1 MCSHIVFRA
10 DEKQPQRTQSTPRSL
25 LGRKSARSARP
36 LRLLSL
42 RLLSLALCV
51 AIAAA
56 ACTQKPPDQ
65 RLYPL
70 QGQVQSIDA
79 PRKLVILKHEEIK
92 GFMPGMT
99 MPYEVEDPKVL
110 DTLAPGDLIDSTL
123 MVFGGG
129 ARIKNIKKVGSA
141 PLPSP
146 PPDAPMPT
154 ASSGFELIK
163 PGEAAPDASLVDQDG
178 KKRRF
183 SGFKGSPVLMTFI
196 YTKCPLPTF
205 CPLMDRHFAAM
216 QQTLKDDPAL
226 KRVHLVTISFDPAV
240 DTPPVLKK
248 HAKELNA
255 DLARWTFLTG
265 DRDEVDRFAARFGVS
280 VSRAM
285 NDPRDITHNLRT
297 VIIKADGTLAK
308 VYTGNDWSPEQV
320 LADLRGL
327 AIGD

>member
-1 MCSHIVFRA
+1 MRPHIVF
-10 DEKQPQRTQSTPRSL
+10 S
-25 LGRKSARSARP
+25 
-36 LRLLSL
+36 
-42 RLLSLALCV
+42 LCV
-51 AIAAA
+51 AIVAA
-56 ACTQKPPDQ
+56 ACSRKPPDE
-65 RLYPL
+65 RIFPL
-70 QGQVQSIDA
+70 QGQVQEIDA

-92 GFMPGMT
+92 GFMPAMT

-123 MVFGGG
+123 VVFSAG
-129 ARIKNIKKVGSA
+129 ARIRNIKKVGTA
-141 PLPSP
+141 PLEKP
-146 PPDAPMPT
+146 PADAPTPK

-163 PGEAAPDASLVDQDG
+163 PGEAVPDASFVDQDG
-178 KKRRF
+178 RKRRF

-216 QQTLKDDPAL
+216 QKTMKEDPAL
-226 KRVHLVTISFDPAV
+226 QPVHLVTVSFDPAV

-248 HAKELNA
+248 HAKTLDA
-255 DLARWTFLTG
+255 DLSRWTFLTG
-265 DRDEVDRFAARFGVS
+265 DRDEIDQFAARFGVS

-297 VIIKADGTLAK
+297 VIVTADGKLAK

-320 LADLRGL
+320 LADLRAL
-327 AIGD
+327 EASGD